1 MKILITGSTAQQ
13 ASERTAQR
21 IPTFASMLAKEL
33 SEMGGHQVDFLEP
46 SFSFEKPFLS
56 EYDIVLVGVAPP
68 TSLSANKVYPAF
80 AIANRAR
87 ELGNLALFID
97 APEPFKI
104 PASLKSCYLNISD
117 LQKDFYS
124 RRKEY
129 KTFTSNPEFA
139 KEVYEFNEFLYRRP
153 WPVTLYPALPWSE
166 PGAITAAIP
175 NISEKKLY
183 GLNLDHQL
191 LSASAIKRG
200 EGLDSA
206 YWVADQL
213 STKWTKSVALTLNN
227 RVSPVR
233 QSKWDNAEKIDET
246 LSGAVGSLISVYR
259 SSEPWWTPFVAK
271 SLIQATPVATDWRYS
286 SEVDRSWG
294 LLASTIEEMSPKQR
308 EELAIQQAETYLN
321 SASSLRSKTEQAI
334 EAAVSHIRFTYR

>member
-13 ASERTAQR
+13 ASKKTAQR

-33 SEMGGHQVDFLEP
+33 SKKGDHKVDFLEP
-46 SFSFEKPFLS
+46 SFSFEKGFLS
-56 EYDIVLVGVAPP
+56 EYDIVLVGIAPP

-129 KTFTSNPEFA
+129 KTFTSSPELA
-139 KEVYEFNEFLYRRP
+139 KEVYDFNEFLYRRP

-166 PGAITAAIP
+166 SGAITSAIP
-175 NISEKKLY
+175 NVSEKSLY
-183 GLNLDHQL
+183 GINLDHQIIEETDATRL
-191 LSASAIKRG
+191 G
-200 EGLDSA
+200 DLDSN
-206 YWVADQL
+206 YWVADQPA
-213 STKWTKSVALTLNN
+213 TKWTKSIALTLNN
-227 RVSPVR
+227 QISAIR
-233 QSKWDNAEKIDET
+233 QSKWDDAERIDENI
-246 LSGAVGSLISVYR
+246 LNSVGTLISVYR
-259 SSEPWWTPFVAK
+259 SSEPWWSPYVAK
-271 SLIQATPVATDWRYS
+271 SVALGTPVATDWRYS
-286 SEVDRSWG
+286 SGVGPAWG
-294 LLASTIEEMSPKQR
+294 FLASTIEEMNPKQR
-308 EELAIQQAETYLN
+308 KNLAVQQADTYQKSVEPL
-321 SASSLRSKTEQAI
+321 SKKLEEAI
-334 EAAVSHIRFTYR
+334 ESTISQSRFTYQ

>member
-1 MKILITGSTAQQ
+1 MRILITGATAPQ
-13 ASERTAQR
+13 ASEKTAQR

-33 SEMGGHQVDFLEP
+33 SAEGGHEVDFLEP
-46 SFSFEKPFLS
+46 SFSFEKTFLS

-80 AIANRAR
+80 AIANRAK

-129 KTFTSNPEFA
+129 KTFTSNPELA
-139 KEVYEFNEFLYRRP
+139 KEVYDFIEFLYRRP

-166 PGAITAAIP
+166 AGAITSAIP
-175 NISEKKLY
+175 NISEKRLY
-183 GLNLDHQL
+183 GINLDHQTFNNTSL
-191 LSASAIKRG
+191 PSLD
-200 EGLDSA
+200 GLDSN
-206 YWVADQL
+206 YWVADQP
-213 STKWTKSVALTLNN
+213 STKWTKSIALTLNN
-227 RVSPVR
+227 RVSPIR
-233 QSKWDNAEKIDET
+233 QSKWDSAEAIEQNI
-246 LSGAVGSLISVYR
+246 LGSTGTLISVYR

-271 SLIQATPVATDWRYS
+271 SVALGTPVVTDWRYS
-286 SEVDRSWG
+286 SVVDGTWG
-294 LLASTIEEMSPKQR
+294 FLASTIEEMSPKQR
-308 EELAIQQAETYLN
+308 EGLALQQAETYRN
-321 SASSLRSKTEQAI
+321 SITPARKKLEEAI
-334 EAAVSHIRFTYR
+334 DMAVSQVRFTYR